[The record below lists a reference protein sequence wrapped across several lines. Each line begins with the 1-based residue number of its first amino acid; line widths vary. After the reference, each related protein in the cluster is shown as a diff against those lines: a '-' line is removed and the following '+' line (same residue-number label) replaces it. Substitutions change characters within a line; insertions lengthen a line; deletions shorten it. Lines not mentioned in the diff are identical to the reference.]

1 MRFCECT
8 GSSGPF
14 PTGGKGASQADARTR
29 LHDPNVIP
37 RLDGRIGPF
46 HMLRKDI
53 ALPIHLGS
61 EDNLAQSLVFI
72 EKINGSFG
80 K

>member
-8 GSSGPF
+8 GGPSPF
-14 PTGGKGASQADARTR
+14 PAGGKGASQADARAR
-29 LHDPNVIP
+29 LHDPNVVP
-37 RLDGRIGPF
+37 RLNLRIGPF
-46 HMLRKDI
+46 HMLGEDI
-53 ALPIHLGS
+53 ALPVHLGF
-61 EDNLAQSLVFI
+61 ENDLEQSLVFI